1 MISRSGKPR
10 AGATSRT
17 LLGWPAVRVGG
28 LCVGAGPARSAWFQ
42 LAGLAV
48 WLGSAG
54 SGDRELEAGGVRA
67 ASDGSM
73 RWRPGPAH

>member
-10 AGATSRT
+10 AEATDT
-17 LLGWPAVRVGG
+17 PRVASGEGRG
-28 LCVGAGPARSAWFQ
+28 LCVGAGPARRDWMQ